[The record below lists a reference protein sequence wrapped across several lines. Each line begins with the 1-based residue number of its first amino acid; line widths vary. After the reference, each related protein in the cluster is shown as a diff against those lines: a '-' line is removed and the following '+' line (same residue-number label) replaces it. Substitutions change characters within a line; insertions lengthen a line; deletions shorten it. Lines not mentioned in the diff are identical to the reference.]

1 MGGIWLVLVSCG
13 YVPLEIP
20 LALGMPAKRAVFWG
34 PGPSCEA
41 YLPRDFCSYAKA
53 FVREYLQDERIAVA
67 GSCDAMRRACDVL
80 RYFGLARE
88 VHFVDVPRACGGGA
102 DAYYAE
108 VLREFAQGLAGTSG
122 REPGGAG
129 RLVDSVDGPSFQ
141 RRLLAVTRSMNR
153 IRSGLL
159 RVFELQAAG
168 HMSVVDAMCLTLE
181 VNDALGGELKGDLE
195 NPRIVAQPDGGSG
208 PGDGDEAATALAIAA
223 DVLESATHRV
233 DATGD
238 GRAGDQC
245 VRVGVSGTCLLE
257 PALLGVLESAGLTV
271 AFVDSCLG
279 SRSFGLEVPVD
290 ARSHETENGA
300 DGADGV
306 GACADADGPGGAR
319 PDPFRMLARAY
330 LSKPACPRM
339 FVGDARARRLRALAR
354 SSGAQGIVYFAPK
367 FCDHAYYDFAE
378 LKGQVS
384 EGEALPMLLLEGEYG
399 SAGSGQT
406 LTRVT
411 AFREMLE
418 GRLGLG

>member
-1 MGGIWLVLVSCG
+1 MVLVSCG

-53 FVREYLQDERIAVA
+53 FAREYLQDERIAMA
-67 GSCDAMRRACDVL
+67 GSCDAMRRACDAL

-88 VHFVDVPRACGGGA
+88 VHFVDVPRACGSGA
-102 DAYYAE
+102 EAYYAE
-108 VLREFAQGLAGTSG
+108 VLREFAQGLAGISG
-122 REPGGAG
+122 RERGGVG
-129 RLVDSVDGPSFQ
+129 TLVDSVDGPSFQ

-153 IRSGLL
+153 LRSGLL

-168 HMSVVDAMCLTLE
+168 HMSAVDAMYLTLG

-195 NPRIVAQPDGGSG
+195 DPRIAAQPDGRRG
-208 PGDGDEAATALAIAA
+208 PGDGDEAARALARAA
-223 DVLESATHRV
+223 AVLERTMHRA

-238 GRAGDQC
+238 GRARDQG

-257 PALLGVLESAGLTV
+257 PALLGVLEDAGLAV

-290 ARSHETENGA
+290 AGPHETENGA
-300 DGADGV
+300 DGAR
-306 GACADADGPGGAR
+306 ACADADGPGGAR
-319 PDPFRMLARAY
+319 PDPFRVLARAY

-339 FVGDARARRLRALAR
+339 FAGDARARRLWALAR

-378 LKGQVS
+378 LKGQVG
-384 EGEALPMLLLEGEYG
+384 EGEGLPMLFLEGDYG
-399 SAGSGQT
+399 SAISGQT